1 MAEPGGSNQDKAQRP
16 QMPVGEPLDQTPRAE
31 RLRRGLALHEAVMG
45 VEPPRRRLTGLTP
58 VARDKFGVPLVMSN
72 LPQKKAGARKRRI
85 QRQQQQQQQQTRN
98 QQHEQRQSAASIAP
112 SQPSPVSSAPAP
124 AFVAG
129 AAAPA
134 MSMSSPATA
143 RAPAHMPAAPEPAR
157 TPAPLFAGTQTQKT
171 RHDTPVRSDYVGN
184 HGNKKVKTT
193 TTTTT
198 SDDTGNVVG
207 VPNNPVGGARSDD
220 ADGRKTKGNSG
231 NVTKGPR
238 QQQQQQRQQSGAEQ
252 QPGKLTLISAEQL
265 HDLRADLVQSAR
277 ENSDLRHEVEVLEQR
292 LAQTEEERQTYWAC
306 GMEWAR
312 RERALVLEM
321 EFWREQA
328 RSAAT
333 TMTTATT
340 TTTTTEHYPDDMG
353 DVDNMGA
360 IGGPVQYGFIGGGY
374 FGDNDNGHG
383 HGHGPAQQTGLG
395 TEYAFDTDF
404 AAGFGAGPGADP
416 WTGFD
421 DAGFGAGP
429 ATGTDP
435 GTGTETGTD
444 YYLANAAHDADELDK
459 ERDVMLRMD

>member
-16 QMPVGEPLDQTPRAE
+16 QIPVGEPLDQTPRVE

-45 VEPPRRRLTGLTP
+45 VEPPRRRRTWLTP

-72 LPQKKAGARKRRI
+72 LPQKKAGPRKRRV
-85 QRQQQQQQQQTRN
+85 QQQQQQQQQQQTRN
-98 QQHEQRQSAASIAP
+98 QQQEQQEQHQSTASIAP
-112 SQPSPVSSAPAP
+112 SRPSPFSSVSAP

-129 AAAPA
+129 PAAPA
-134 MSMSSPATA
+134 MSMSLPATA
-143 RAPAHMPAAPEPAR
+143 RAPAHMSAAPKPTR
-157 TPAPLFAGTQTQKT
+157 TPAPLFARTQTQKT
-171 RHDTPVRSDYVGN
+171 RHDTHVPSDFVGN

-193 TTTTT
+193 TMTT
-198 SDDTGNVVG
+198 SDDAGNVVG
-207 VPNNPVGGARSDD
+207 MQNPVRGARSDD
-220 ADGRKTKGNSG
+220 ADGRETKGNSG

-238 QQQQQQRQQSGAEQ
+238 QQRQQRQQGGAEQ
-252 QPGKLTLISAEQL
+252 QPGKLTVISAEQL

-328 RSAAT
+328 RSTAT
-333 TMTTATT
+333 TM

-353 DVDNMGA
+353 DVDDMGA

-374 FGDNDNGHG
+374 FGDHGHG

-395 TEYAFDTDF
+395 TEYAFDADF

-421 DAGFGAGP
+421 DAGFGA
-429 ATGTDP
+429 ATGPDH
-435 GTGTETGTD
+435 
-444 YYLANAAHDADELDK
+444 LADAAACDADELDK

>member
-85 QRQQQQQQQQTRN
+85 QRQQQQQQQQQQQTRN

-112 SQPSPVSSAPAP
+112 SRPSTLSSAPAP
-124 AFVAG
+124 ALVAG
-129 AAAPA
+129 PAAPA
-134 MSMSSPATA
+134 MSMSLPATA
-143 RAPAHMPAAPEPAR
+143 RAPAHMSTAPKPTR
-157 TPAPLFAGTQTQKT
+157 TPGPLFATTQTQKT
-171 RHDTPVRSDYVGN
+171 RHDTPVSSDFVGH

-193 TTTTT
+193 TTTAA

-207 VPNNPVGGARSDD
+207 VQNPVGGARSDD

-231 NVTKGPR
+231 NVTKGP
-238 QQQQQQRQQSGAEQ
+238 RQQSGAEQ

-333 TMTTATT
+333 TTTMT

-353 DVDNMGA
+353 DVDNTGA

-374 FGDNDNGHG
+374 FGDNDNG

-404 AAGFGAGPGADP
+404 AAGFGAGPGAGPGADP

-429 ATGTDP
+429 ATGTGTDP

-444 YYLANAAHDADELDK
+444 CYLANAAHDADELDK